1 MPYSENS
8 FDYLYTM
15 GTIEHLPD
23 PKVAMREICRVLK
36 KGGRAI
42 IEYQINMNG
51 LENL

>member
-1 MPYSENS
+1 
-8 FDYLYTM
+8 M

-42 IEYQINMNG
+42 IGVPNKYEWFGKSAKIFRKH
-51 LENL
+51 